1 MNSADEPTNDIIPT
15 NDVVKLTSKQQTKEK
30 NELIMKEVRLMDAEP
45 YIDENTT
52 LYHGDCLVDE

>member
-30 NELIMKEVRLMDAEP
+30 RTNYERSAVNGCRTVHRRKHDAVSRRLPRRNE
-45 YIDENTT
+45 
-52 LYHGDCLVDE
+52 